1 MSAVLKIEEIV
12 LPEDI
17 PLRNGLEVVF
27 LKDYMVHFHNVKG
40 LSGVIVKESTSFGKC
55 IVYIQSLGM
64 YCEPE
69 LDSIQ
74 VVSDSIS
81 EENAEFI
88 SRIAELEYTL
98 PSNRIIEDD

>member
-1 MSAVLKIEEIV
+1 MNVALKIEEVV

-55 IVYIQSLGM
+55 IVYIQSLEM

-74 VVSDSIS
+74 VVSDSIT

-98 PSNRIIEDD
+98 PTNRIIQDD

>member
-1 MSAVLKIEEIV
+1 MSAALKIEEVI

-40 LSGVIVKESTSFGKC
+40 LSGVIIKESTRFGKC
-55 IVYIQSLGM
+55 IVYIQSLEM

-74 VVSDSIS
+74 VVSDSIT

-88 SRIAELEYTL
+88 SRIGELVYTL
-98 PSNRIIEDD
+98 PTNRIIQDD

>member
-27 LKDYMVHFHNVKG
+27 LEDYMVHFHNVKG

-69 LDSIQ
+69 LDSILTAIEPTPPLAP
-74 VVSDSIS
+74 VTTTGPIS
-81 EENAEFI
+81 GC
-88 SRIAELEYTL
+88 
-98 PSNRIIEDD
+98 